1 MNKKS
6 KEILEDVV
14 RRADAMIEKLS
25 VWVDEAK
32 DIKATSLA
40 QLAESDEKPKLRHG
54 DYCQSPSKEYTYIAL
69 NSRTDPEEFEIW
81 GKNDFGIHQNIY
93 QNGTVKKDTTY
104 YTPTGQS
111 IFDDLAALKPIEEF
125 EMECDL
131 TGFNHIEITKC
142 DNGLFLR
149 TKGGTVHLHG
159 KKLHDFILKLRCM
172 ELRKIQDAAK
182 Q

>member
-40 QLAESDEKPKLRHG
+40 QLAESEKPKLRHG
-54 DYCQSPSKEYTYIAL
+54 DYGFDEDGEALLIHKQSSQEHPITSRDKKGCPCGRIMEDGTHSTRRIARL
-69 NSRTDPEEFEIW
+69 GN
-81 GKNDFGIHQNIY
+81 
-93 QNGTVKKDTTY
+93 
-104 YTPTGQS
+104 
-111 IFDDLAALKPIEEF
+111 IFDDLAALKPIKEF
-125 EMECDL
+125 EMKDC
-131 TGFNHIEITKC
+131 TGGNDFKARINCNCTDGHVELRAGCGLVTVNDREFHEI
-142 DNGLFLR
+142 
-149 TKGGTVHLHG
+149 
-159 KKLHDFILKLRCM
+159 ILKLRCM